1 MRIAPNTLVLE
12 WAARRSG
19 NRADLER
26 KFPKLPEWLSGA
38 VQPTLRQLEAF
49 AKAAAVPFG
58 YLLLAEPPEEQLP
71 IPHFRTLGREPL
83 RQASPDLIETIQT
96 MQQRQAWLREYLI
109 EQGHEPL
116 PFVAS
121 AALRRSAPSGA
132 ESPVT
137 IARRIRETLG
147 LEETWAARQP
157 TWTAALRTL
166 QITIEQAG
174 ILVVVNGVV
183 GNNTHRKLNPEE
195 FRGFVLADE
204 YAPLV
209 FVNGADGKAAQ
220 MFTLA
225 HELAHVWLGSSAS
238 FDLREL
244 QPADDQSEQL
254 CNQAAAE
261 FLVPANQLQDL
272 WPSAGEEREP
282 FQAIARR
289 FKVSEVV
296 AARRALD
303 LELITRNEFFEFY
316 QAWREQEHTAR
327 PGSDGG
333 DFYATQNLRIGRR
346 FGEVVVRATKEG
358 RLLYSEAYRLTGL
371 YGETFQHYAEG
382 AFGVAV

>member
-1 MRIAPNTLVLE
+1 MRIAPNTSVLE

-58 YLLLAEPPEEQLP
+58 YLLLAEPPEERLP
-71 IPHFRTLGREPL
+71 IPHYRTLGREPV
-83 RQASPDLIETIQT
+83 RQAGPDLLETIHT

-116 PFVAS
+116 PFAGS
-121 AALRRSAPSGA
+121 TALTENPII
-132 ESPVT
+132 
-137 IARRIRETLG
+137 IARHIREILG
-147 LEETWAARQP
+147 LEETWAAQQP

-166 QITIEQAG
+166 QITIEKAG

-244 QPADDQSEQL
+244 QPAADKSEQL
-254 CNQAAAE
+254 CNQVAAE
-261 FLVPANQLQDL
+261 FLVPANLLQDL
-272 WPSAGEEREP
+272 WPAIQEEEKS
-282 FQAIARR
+282 FQAIARN
-289 FKVSEVV
+289 FKVSEIV
-296 AARRALD
+296 AARRTLD
-303 LELITRNEFFEFY
+303 LGLITRDKFFDFY
-316 QAWREQEHTAR
+316 YTWQEREQTAR
-327 PGSDGG
+327 PGNEGG
-333 DFYATQNLRIGRR
+333 DFYATQNLRIGKR
-346 FGEVVVRATKEG
+346 FGEAVVRAAKEG
-358 RLLYSEAYRLTGL
+358 RLLYSDAYRLTGL

-382 AFGVAV
+382 TFGAAV